1 MGEEDGQR
9 RIQDLVNDQLKELR
23 DLLWPPNLHVRV
35 LLDRI
40 LALVKVDAQLN
51 SRDASG
57 LRLEVDLSH
66 RPEAVCGAQDGGQ
79 PAADRQAALTAD

>member
-35 LLDRI
+35 LLDGI
-40 LALVKVDAQLN
+40 LALVKVDA
-51 SRDASG
+51 
-57 LRLEVDLSH
+57 
-66 RPEAVCGAQDGGQ
+66 
-79 PAADRQAALTAD
+79 